1 MTQQQP
7 VNWNRVAEI
16 EPLFARVA
24 GHWSARTGEDPEDIA
39 STMRL
44 HVVERATE
52 DPTFL
57 SQKPSYIL
65 TFAGWRA
72 LDQVRAQWRDGEAMP
87 LDDLTEGLG
96 TDDTA
101 GEDGVRHNA
110 NASICKTLGD
120 KDRALALAI
129 IEAIKAGDEV
139 LKKNQTLNIS
149 ALAQSLGRPERTA
162 NHHVAHL
169 RSALAAAGAV

>member
-24 GHWSARTGEDPEDIA
+24 RHWSARTGEDPEDIA

-72 LDQVRAQWRDGEAMP
+72 LDKVRAQWQHGEAMP
-87 LDDLTEGLG
+87 LDDLAEVIG
-96 TDDTA
+96 DDDPA
-101 GEDGVRHNA
+101 LEDGVGH
-110 NASICKTLGD
+110 NASICRTLHD
-120 KDRALALAI
+120 EDQALALAI
-129 IEAIKAGDEV
+129 IEAIEAGDKV

-149 ALAQSLGRPERTA
+149 ALAHHLGQPERTV
-162 NHHVAHL
+162 NRRVGHL
-169 RSALAAAGAV
+169 RSTLAAAGAV